1 MYQYI
6 YISFLVPVI
15 TLHSITNHNL
25 NKGVHKLNKGVH
37 KLNKQS
43 QSCGLKLH
51 EITKVITHAQH

>member
-6 YISFLVPVI
+6 YISFLVSVI
-15 TLHSITNHNL
+15 ALHSITNHN
-25 NKGVHKLNKGVH
+25 LNKGVH